1 MLSKDI
7 GMPFDF
13 DQQEPWF
20 HAALVHYQLSPEEL
34 INQTLQRGMGELDEK
49 GALVV
54 STGRYTGRCP
64 QHRYIVRDAATMN
77 TVDWNTINQPMD
89 EDTFE
94 VFLQEVLTYLEGR
107 ELWVR
112 DAWMGASRRW
122 RQRLRVVTELPWADL
137 FVHHLFLPRT
147 SDLHD
152 AYDWLVLHVP
162 HFTRPA
168 DHAQQPCIAL
178 HFTRRL
184 ILISGTAYTGE
195 IKKSVFTAM
204 NYALPQQ
211 GVLTMHCSANMD
223 EQGQSALFF
232 GLSGTGKTTLSC
244 TTDRRLIGDDEHG
257 WDETGIFN
265 LEGGCYAK
273 CIHLNP
279 DTEPVIAAAIG
290 EGTLVENMRFHPGTK
305 RLNFE
310 DQSITENIRA
320 AFPLTQVPYHV
331 EDHCGPAPRWIFFLI
346 CDAHGVLPPVARLT
360 VPQAI
365 YQFLSGYTAKV
376 AGTETGVVAPKAT
389 FSTCFGAPFMPLHP
403 TVYARML
410 EEKIT
415 HHGVSCWLINT
426 GWMGGPY
433 GVGQRIPLP
442 ITRGI
447 LSAIFAGKLDDA
459 DFVPHP
465 AFGFMVP
472 QHCPGVPDSWLK
484 PGGSW
489 DDPLAYEQAT
499 RQLVHAFQ
507 QNFQRFAAY
516 VSKAVQQASPQ
527 MPG

>member
-1 MLSKDI
+1 MLSKDL
-7 GMPFDF
+7 GWPFDF

-20 HAALVHYQLSPEEL
+20 HAAQVHYQLPVDEL
-34 INQTLQRGMGELDEK
+34 IAQTLQRGMGELDEQ

-64 QHRYIVRDAATMN
+64 QHRYIVRDAYTAGQ
-77 TVDWNTINQPMD
+77 VDWNTINQPME
-89 EDTFE
+89 EDSFDA
-94 VFLQEVLTYLEGR
+94 FLQEVIAYLEGR
-107 ELWVR
+107 ELWIR
-112 DAWMGASRRW
+112 DAWMGARIRW

-137 FVHHLFLPRT
+137 FVHHLFLPRV
-147 SDLHD
+147 SSLHD
-152 AYDWLVLHVP
+152 PYDWVVLHVP

-168 DHAQQPCIAL
+168 HPERKPCIAL
-178 HFTRRL
+178 HLTRKL
-184 ILISGTAYTGE
+184 IVIAGTAYTGE

-204 NYALPQQ
+204 NYLLPLQ
-211 GVLTMHCSANMD
+211 GVLSMHCAANMD
-223 EQGQSALFF
+223 EQDQTALFF

-244 TTDRRLIGDDEHG
+244 TADRRLIGDDEHA
-257 WDETGIFN
+257 WDDEGIFN

-273 CIHLNP
+273 CIHLQP
-279 DTEPVIAAAIG
+279 DTEPLIAAAIG
-290 EGTLVENMRFHPGTK
+290 EGTLVENMRFYPGTR

-320 AFPLTQVPYHV
+320 AYPLSKVPHHV
-331 EDHCGPAPRWIFFLI
+331 VAHAGPAPRWIFFLT

-376 AGTETGVVAPKAT
+376 AGTEAGVAAPKAT

-403 TVYARML
+403 LVYANL
-410 EEKIT
+410 LQEKIER
-415 HHGVSCWLINT
+415 HDVACWLINT

-433 GVGQRIPLP
+433 GVGRRIPLP

-447 LSAIFAGKLDDA
+447 LSAIFEGKLNEVA
-459 DFVPHP
+459 YHPHP

-472 QHCPGVPDSWLK
+472 RYCPGVPDHWLQ

-489 DDPLAYEQAT
+489 DDPLAYAQAA
-499 RQLVHAFQ
+499 RQLIQAFH
-507 QNFQRFAAY
+507 QNFERFAQH
-516 VSKAVQQASPQ
+516 VSPAIKQASPR